1 MRRVTRRSTAIVASS
16 AVAVGAAGIAW
27 AAWTLTGSGNAE
39 ARAGSV
45 VALKVTSA
53 GLPPGGLTPGN
64 PTAVRLTVENRNRF
78 PVRITRIELSRLSSP
93 KPGCVAGDNVDVVN
107 TAPLPPA
114 AAATVP
120 AGSEDAPAIA
130 TITWAGPLQMK
141 ADPANECQGAPFTF
155 DVRLDAVSAAA

>member
-1 MRRVTRRSTAIVASS
+1 MRQVTKRSTAIVVSS
-16 AVAVGAAGIAW
+16 VVAVGAAGAAW

-78 PVRITRIELSRLSSP
+78 PVRITSIELSRLSSP
-93 KPGCVAGDNVDVVN
+93 KPGCAAGDNVDVVN

-114 AAATVP
+114 ADVTVP
-120 AGSEDAPAIA
+120 AGSAEAPATA
-130 TITWAGPLQMK
+130 KITWDGPLQMK